1 MDILIKT
8 FAIVYVVVF
17 FLAFFIV
24 MKFEFGEE
32 SKDERGKSI
41 SNKSYGLIFPLLPL
55 GWLCIELFNDYI
67 KQLQYDTYKLVI
79 WFLISGLMILHATNI
94 SILKRK
100 Y

>member
-67 KQLQYDTYKLVI
+67 KHLQYDTYKLVI